1 MAASDKTMQDT
12 GRWTFGREGAAI
24 EMAVADRPPTL
35 RSPIGIARAAIAL
48 VKGLFITLG
57 YFVRPSTVVTQQ
69 YPENRETLRMFD
81 RYRASLVLIHE
92 DDGYMRCTGCKV
104 CQTACPNG
112 SIIIRER
119 KGEVSGKKELEQF
132 IWRLDTCTFCNLC
145 VQACPHFAI
154 EFTGDFE
161 SSVYDRRL
169 LVYGINDYSG
179 AYSKLMQK
187 EEDPER
193 RARMA
198 SPLGRYEGPIP
209 LSGHAMSGIPALG
222 EPKPEPKPEEPA
234 PESDDSAAKH
244 ASEDEK
250 HAG

>member
-1 MAASDKTMQDT
+1 MTASDKTIADA
-12 GRWTFGREGAAI
+12 GRWTFGREDAVI
-24 EMAVADRPPTL
+24 ETAVADRPPTL
-35 RSPIGIARAAIAL
+35 RSPRGVARAAIAL
-48 VKGLFITLG
+48 VKGLFITLW

-69 YPENRETLRMFD
+69 YPENREELKMFD

-104 CQTACPNG
+104 CQVACPNG
-112 SIIIRER
+112 SIIIHDQ

-154 EFTGDFE
+154 EFSGDFE

-169 LVYGINDYSG
+169 LAYGINDYSG
-179 AYSKLMQK
+179 AFAKLMAK

-193 RARMA
+193 RAKMTR
-198 SPLGRYEGPIP
+198 PLGRYEGPLP
-209 LSGHAMSGIPALG
+209 LAGHAMSGLPALG
-222 EPKPEPKPEEPA
+222 DPPSPPSGA
-234 PESDDSAAKH
+234 MADGSADETETGKEDGPD
-244 ASEDEK
+244 AS
-250 HAG
+250 